1 MTDFEKWWYY
11 MGSGMRSL
19 DNADYEEHAYRI
31 ASTAWL
37 NAYEQGK
44 QDMAKE
50 ILDRGVVI

>member
-31 ASTAWL
+31 AHTAWL